1 MMVHTSKP
9 FSFDPP
15 LVRGSLIKRYK
26 RFFADIELDD
36 GRIVTAHC
44 ANTGSM
50 TGLLEVGSV
59 VWIQY
64 RGTKGRKLA
73 WSWELAS
80 QAGAL
85 VGVNTS
91 LPNQLV
97 QNAINEG
104 FIPSLT
110 GYSES
115 KREVKFG
122 HSRLDICL
130 QNSTLDARP
139 CFIEVKNVTLADG
152 DQALFPDAVTARGLK
167 HLHTLMEIVRSGY
180 RAVQFFLVQRP
191 DCKSFGPAWN
201 IDKAYSEALAMARAQ
216 GVEIMAWKVDI
227 SPQALAL
234 VDQLPI
240 RLEKPN

>member
-1 MMVHTSKP
+1 MVHTSKP
-9 FSFDPP
+9 FTFDPP

-97 QNAINEG
+97 QNAISED
-104 FIPSLT
+104 FIPHCRAIRKVRERSNLAIH
-110 GYSES
+110 GSIS
-115 KREVKFG
+115 VCKRT
-122 HSRLDICL
+122 R
-130 QNSTLDARP
+130 
-139 CFIEVKNVTLADG
+139 
-152 DQALFPDAVTARGLK
+152 
-167 HLHTLMEIVRSGY
+167 
-180 RAVQFFLVQRP
+180 
-191 DCKSFGPAWN
+191 
-201 IDKAYSEALAMARAQ
+201 
-216 GVEIMAWKVDI
+216 
-227 SPQALAL
+227 
-234 VDQLPI
+234 
-240 RLEKPN
+240 

>member
-1 MMVHTSKP
+1 MVHTSKP
-9 FSFDPP
+9 FIFEPP
-15 LVRGSLIKRYK
+15 LVRGRLLKRYK

-36 GRIVTAHC
+36 GRLVTAHC

-80 QAGAL
+80 QAGEL

-91 LPNQLV
+91 LPNQIV
-97 QNAINEG
+97 QNAIDEG
-104 FIPSLT
+104 FVPSLR
-110 GYSES
+110 GYSDS

-130 QNSTLDARP
+130 RNHACDTRP
-139 CFIEVKNVTLADG
+139 CFVEVNNVTLADG
-152 DQALFPDAVTARGLK
+152 DRALFPDAVTARGLK
-167 HLHTLMEIVRSGY
+167 HLHTLMEIVQAGH
-180 RAVQFFLVQRP
+180 RAVQFVLVQRP
-191 DCKSFGPAWN
+191 DCATFGPAWHV
-201 IDKAYSEALAMARAQ
+201 DEAYSKTLGRAHAA
-216 GVEIMAWKVDI
+216 GVEIMAWQVELNPSSI
-227 SPQALAL
+227 AL
-234 VDQLPI
+234 VRALPVH
-240 RLEKPN
+240 LEETG